1 MDSLPGR
8 SRRYQPSSLLGVPQD
23 LCIEIVAHV
32 GVTSEWPL
40 ADLRSLRGTCS
51 TMRRVCD
58 HSDVGRRLSI
68 EGIRDEI
75 SWVWNPTSYKAFLAM
90 QTGLGHPEACFHSGI
105 KPFFIEH
112 RGYNISGTPL
122 RVGTMRR
129 PIYTS
134 YFSTETMAV
143 PPPPTPR
150 SGTWGWSR
158 AAAVQRRDGWA
169 TRGVCL
175 CVRRPRVRS
184 TTRLGAFGVNR
195 CYVRHRCAAISRAQA
210 TAAAT
215 AWKKDG
221 FEFLSFAAKI
231 VGCAAKW
238 WSSHRVLNRK
248 WVVDYLLYD
257 AQIICVKFWES
268 SKSDEGYQPRVA
280 NDFGAQFYSN
290 EEQLPFLLLIC
301 NQML

>member
-1 MDSLPGR
+1 LQWGNINTHFPWFDDARSIRSTREKQQLPTPHRHHSRPEMDSLPGR

-32 GVTSEWPL
+32 SVTSEWPL

-58 HSDVGRRLSI
+58 KSDVGRRLSI

-150 SGTWGWSR
+150 SGT
-158 AAAVQRRDGWA
+158 
-169 TRGVCL
+169 
-175 CVRRPRVRS
+175 
-184 TTRLGAFGVNR
+184 
-195 CYVRHRCAAISRAQA
+195 
-210 TAAAT
+210 
-215 AWKKDG
+215 
-221 FEFLSFAAKI
+221 
-231 VGCAAKW
+231 
-238 WSSHRVLNRK
+238 
-248 WVVDYLLYD
+248 
-257 AQIICVKFWES
+257 
-268 SKSDEGYQPRVA
+268 
-280 NDFGAQFYSN
+280 
-290 EEQLPFLLLIC
+290 
-301 NQML
+301 